1 MDGRARTE
9 RITDSSSTTVSTSHN
24 NNGGGGLITE
34 VTIQPHNELGTFVDS
49 SDGGS
54 GSPPP
59 PPHPPRLSNSQQV
72 RKETYK
78 INQRPKKN
86 CYKYYVC
93 IVSLLLTYLYKSFT
107 YHSR

>member
-1 MDGRARTE
+1 MNYFQNICIRYCYLNYRGICNYFIKNNSIYSQIDYVDGRARTE

-72 RKETYK
+72 R
-78 INQRPKKN
+78 
-86 CYKYYVC
+86 
-93 IVSLLLTYLYKSFT
+93 
-107 YHSR
+107 